1 MNPVWVWPDGDVPAA
16 AAALSTAGDRPDVQ
30 AVAQPPDD
38 AGARLR
44 VAAPVVVPVDGGLL
58 CVASARRRRA
68 RLTVPSGA
76 TVGVPTN
83 VVTAAITAHEAA
95 ATPPSSWWV
104 VRSSPGTSFWQ
115 QCRQAGVHRQLV
127 FFVAAHAAHY
137 GLFLWSWA
145 VLGRAAFAGDVDGGA
160 LLRWGLLLAATVPA
174 RLAATRLQTQVAIGA
189 GWLLRRRLLHGTLKL
204 RPIRNNVQL
213 DTRNLKLVVQAR
225 NIERIALGGSGAI
238 EVQRLRAPKLEV
250 NLGGSGTITIG
261 QVEADALAVSLGGS
275 GKLKAGGG
283 AVRRVSVSIGGSGD
297 VELGQV
303 SCDEASVNVA
313 GSGNATVWA
322 RNALS
327 VSIAGSGDVNYYG
340 DPQVSKT
347 VIGSGSTRRLG
358 GAPR

>member
-1 MNPVWVWPDGDVPAA
+1 MKTTNPARRHLMLCLAALALAVPAA
-16 AAALSTAGDRPDVQ
+16 QAPASPLDWLTGEHVKGNGNIKTQSRPLGHFSALSLALPGKLELRMGESESVTIEA
-30 AVAQPPDD
+30 DD
-38 AGARLR
+38 N
-44 VAAPVVVPVDGGLL
+44 LL
-58 CVASARRRRA
+58 P
-68 RLTVPSGA
+68 L
-76 TVGVPTN
+76 
-83 VVTAAITAHEAA
+83 I
-95 ATPPSSWWV
+95 SSV
-104 VRSSPGTSFWQ
+104 
-115 QCRQAGVHRQLV
+115 
-127 FFVAAHAAHY
+127 
-137 GLFLWSWA
+137 
-145 VLGRAAFAGDVDGGA
+145 
-160 LLRWGLLLAATVPA
+160 
-174 RLAATRLQTQVAIGA
+174 IEN
-189 GWLLRRRLLHGTLKL
+189 GTLKL

-238 EVQRLRAPKLEV
+238 EAQRLRAPKLDLS
-250 NLGGSGTITIG
+250 LGGSGAITIG

-303 SCDEASVNVA
+303 SSDEASVNVA